1 MSDLNAA
8 LQKAT
13 ASVPE
18 CVAAGYVDLSSGM
31 LLGIKT
37 VDSHPNDVLD
47 LLAAATAD
55 LFQGS
60 NVTTIEQIFKR
71 ARGLKEGEAE
81 YHYFQEI
88 IVNSENLIH
97 VFIRSKS
104 YPDHVACFVCRLTAN
119 LGMVLSK
126 SRTAMPSIE
135 ATI

>member
-13 ASVPE
+13 VSIPE

-71 ARGLKEGEAE
+71 ARGLETND

-88 IVNSENLIH
+88 IVNSDNLIH

-104 YPDHVACFVCRLTAN
+104 YPEHVACFVCRLTAN

-126 SRTAMPSIE
+126 SRTAMPMLE
-135 ATI
+135 ASL